1 MADGS
6 TTAAGDGPL
15 TLHPVGPEDWRSHRD
30 LRLEMLLDA
39 PDAFWTQHADVVD
52 LDEDGWRARIAS
64 VHHVQARID
73 GVPVGSAGLYE
84 DPDDPPGTATLV
96 AMYVTPRARG
106 RGVGRRLVEAV
117 LAEAAARGS
126 ERVVLEVTSGNAPA
140 IALYER
146 MGFRRTGGSRR
157 HPRRT
162 DLVELDME
170 RGLRPSRPTPTPT
183 PTRTPTPTA
192 TPARTPVP
200 HAPSDVEGC
209 SP

>member
-1 MADGS
+1 LADGW
-6 TTAAGDGPL
+6 TAAAGDGPV
-15 TLHPVGPEDWRSHRD
+15 TLHRVRPDDWRSHRD

-52 LDEDGWRARIAS
+52 LDEAGWRARIAS
-64 VHHVQARID
+64 AHHVQVRID

-84 DPDDPPGTATLV
+84 DPDEPPGTATLV
-96 AMYVTPRARG
+96 AMYVTPHARG

-117 LAEAAARGS
+117 LAEAEARGS
-126 ERVVLEVTSGNAPA
+126 ERVVLEVTGGNAPA

-146 MGFRRTGGSRR
+146 MGFRLTGRR
-157 HPRRT
+157 RPHPRRA

-170 RGLRPSRPTPTPT
+170 RDLRPAGPTPTPT
-183 PTRTPTPTA
+183 PAPTRTRVPR
-192 TPARTPVP
+192 ARP
-200 HAPSDVEGC
+200 DVEGC